1 MLQGFKDF
9 IMRGNIVERAV
20 AVVIGT
26 AFAAVVD
33 VVVSSVVSPILT
45 RIGGADVPGFG
56 PQLGAEGNEATL
68 INIGNKGEKIEI
80 RNFLGEK
87 RIRTCVMQEG
97 VTIKRDD
104 AVKDCLVLE
113 GNDIDNVSK
122 SAALIHMSC
131 LVKKKD
137 IRKFLD
143 GFYVSEKGVI
153 SDE

>member
-1 MLQGFKDF
+1 MNV
-9 IMRGNIVERAV
+9 NID
-20 AVVIGT
+20 GK
-26 AFAAVVD
+26 
-33 VVVSSVVSPILT
+33 
-45 RIGGADVPGFG
+45 GAKV
-56 PQLGAEGNEATL
+56 
-68 INIGNKGEKIEI
+68 EI

-87 RIRTCVMQEG
+87 RTRTCHMQPG
-97 VTIKRDD
+97 VKISRDEM
-104 AVKDCLVLE
+104 VKDCLVLE
-113 GNDIDNVSK
+113 GNDIDCVSK